1 MPSLSPEQISF
12 YNENGYV
19 APIDIFTPEEA
30 AELRAELEALET
42 SHPDAVAG
50 RNRNNVHYVTP
61 LFDRIA
67 HNPKILDAVESLIG
81 PNILVG
87 GTTLFVK
94 EPEQKGFIS
103 WHQDARYIGLEP
115 FNWVTAWLALSDVT
129 TENGCMYMW
138 EGSHHAGQRDHV
150 DTYGKDNL
158 LTRGQTVMD
167 VPEDITVP
175 IELRPGQLSLHHP
188 WVVHGSGHNTSKHR
202 RIGFA
207 IQSYIGADVDS
218 VHGKIYVQ
226 QARGS
231 DPHKYHEHTP
241 RPTGLMLPHDVD
253 FRDNANEALKQIFYK
268 GAKKIGQY

>member
-1 MPSLSPEQISF
+1 MPALSLEQISF
-12 YNENGYV
+12 YNQNGYV

-30 AELRAELEALET
+30 AELRAELEALEA

-81 PNILVG
+81 SNILVG

-115 FNWVTAWLALSDVT
+115 FNWVTAWLALSDVK

-158 LTRGQTVMD
+158 LTRGPCHRLDRNFWTYC
-167 VPEDITVP
+167 
-175 IELRPGQLSLHHP
+175 
-188 WVVHGSGHNTSKHR
+188 SK
-202 RIGFA
+202 
-207 IQSYIGADVDS
+207 
-218 VHGKIYVQ
+218 
-226 QARGS
+226 
-231 DPHKYHEHTP
+231 
-241 RPTGLMLPHDVD
+241 
-253 FRDNANEALKQIFYK
+253 N
-268 GAKKIGQY
+268 